1 MINIVSEKNIK
12 NGEVILKQNLEKFLE
27 QDSAKIYEVIR
38 VIDRKPIFLKE
49 HFDRMNNSIKLS
61 GYKEE
66 MEYESFK
73 KSIEMLIKENDF
85 ENCNVRVSFF
95 IKEMP
100 LVLMYYVKSSYP
112 SDELYKKGIYVVTVK
127 KQRKNPNVKF
137 FESSFRD
144 TIDNTLSEK
153 GAFEAILVND
163 DDSISEGSKSNVFFV
178 KGNTLVTSVDSA
190 VLLGVTRG
198 KVIEVCKNNGINVE
212 KRNISLNELHD
223 FDAAF
228 ITGTSNNV
236 LPIRAI
242 DELVYDSA
250 NNETVMKTSELY
262 LKEMIKEY
270 N

>member
-1 MINIVSEKNIK
+1 MISIVSEKNVK
-12 NGEVILKQNLEKFLE
+12 NGEVIDKKSLEMLLE
-27 QDSAKIYEVIR
+27 HDTAKIYEVIR

-49 HFDRMNNSIKLS
+49 HFNRMNNSIKLS

-66 MEYESFK
+66 MQYESFK
-73 KSIEMLIKENDF
+73 ASIEKLIKENNF
-85 ENCNVRVSFF
+85 ENCNIRVSFY
-95 IKEMP
+95 INEEP
-100 LVLMYYVKSSYP
+100 VVLMYFVKSSYP
-112 SDELYKKGIYVVTVK
+112 SEELYKKGIYVVTVK

-144 TIDNTLSEK
+144 AVDKTLADT

-163 DDSISEGSKSNVFFV
+163 DDTISEGSKSNVFFV
-178 KGNTLVTSVDSA
+178 KGDKLVTSTDSA

-198 KVIEVCKNNGINVE
+198 KVIEACENNGIMVE
-212 KRNISLNELHD
+212 KRGISMSELKE

-250 NNETVMKTSELY
+250 INETVKRTSDLY
-262 LKEMIKEY
+262 LKEMVKEY
-270 N
+270 L

>member
-1 MINIVSEKNIK
+1 MINIVSEKNVK
-12 NGEVILKQNLEKFLE
+12 NGEVITKQSMKLLLE
-27 QDSAKIYEVIR
+27 QDLAKIYEVIR

-66 MEYESFK
+66 MEYKSFK
-73 KSIEMLIKENDF
+73 SSIELLIKENDF
-85 ENCNVRVSFF
+85 DNCNVRVSFY
-95 IKEMP
+95 INEKP
-100 LVLMYYVKSSYP
+100 LVLMYYIKSSYP

-144 TIDNTLSEK
+144 TIDKILVEK

-163 DDSISEGSKSNVFFV
+163 DDSVSEGSKSNVFFV
-178 KGNTLVTSVDSA
+178 KGNELITSVDSA

-198 KVIEVCKNNGINVE
+198 KVIEACENSGIKVE
-212 KRNISLNELHD
+212 KRNIFLNELQS

-242 DELVYDSA
+242 DDIEYGSA
-250 NNETVMKTSELY
+250 DNKTVKKTSELY
-262 LKEMIKEY
+262 LQEMVKEY